1 MPIYIKEYYKDE
13 PLFENSKVVTSLYGD
28 EIKGNLNSKIVSKI
42 KFDEVESE
50 TLNTL
55 NDPTYENLFKL
66 SVLNSDGVI
75 IASDNV
81 NESII
86 ELANKH
92 NKPVLKCGFKEGFQ
106 KEYLEFYNTKIL
118 N

>member
-1 MPIYIKEYYKDE
+1 MPLYIKEYYKDE
-13 PLFENSKVVTSLYGD
+13 PLFTNSKVITSLYAN
-28 EIKGNLNSKIVSKI
+28 EFKENLNSKIVDKI
-42 KFDEVESE
+42 KFDEIESE
-50 TLNTL
+50 TLSTL

-66 SVLNSDGVI
+66 SVLHSDGVI
-75 IASDNV
+75 VASDNV
-81 NESII
+81 NESMI

-92 NKPVLKCGFKEGFQ
+92 NKPVLKCGFKEGFE